1 MALSKI
7 LVSLRRPEH
16 FIKGSGE
23 FCQVLL
29 FLLSKT
35 EEYLFGLLVLHPLI
49 HIRLLNR

>member
-23 FCQVLL
+23 FRQMLL

-35 EEYLFGLLVLHPLI
+35 EKYLFRLFVLHPLI
-49 HIRLLNR
+49 HLRLLNR